1 MYDQNSGNTLFFYQ
15 PSSIDP
21 LYSNT
26 ENKSKNILTSSIN
39 NHSWLGALSTYNYKF
54 DENFDFAGGLDLRTY
69 KGEHYREIYDLLGGD
84 YYVGSTQPGSI
95 YIGASN
101 DNVILREGDKLYYH
115 NDGLVRWL
123 GGFGQV
129 EYNYNNITA
138 FLNLTG
144 SHKFYKRIDYFK
156 KQDLVLED
164 TTLTQAVGVN
174 ETIWYDG
181 NRYTLESDE
190 ARFAETDWK
199 IFPGYTVKLG
209 ANWNID
215 QHHNVFFN
223 TGVLSQAPPFTNVF
237 TYDNTIYSLTQNNRV
252 EAIEL
257 GYGYRSSDFSLN
269 FNIYNTVW
277 QNKPQSGSYTFDGGD
292 VGNYTVLGMDA
303 LHKGIELDF
312 AWKLSEKIKYEFLS
326 SFGDWRW
333 TSEDAILYAYLEQQL
348 ITTENINI
356 NGVHVGDSPQ
366 IQVGSSISYNYKIN
380 KNSKGYIK
388 LKGIYFDK
396 FFSDYKIVDY
406 IDNQLLSTDFMVQD
420 SWQIPGYALFSLH
433 MGHNLFFDAS
443 SLHFKLNILN
453 LFNAKYINDADN
465 NDASNPPTRN
475 FDAESASAFFG
486 IGRTMRISLEYKF

>member
-1 MYDQNSGNTLFFYQ
+1 M
-15 PSSIDP
+15 
-21 LYSNT
+21 
-26 ENKSKNILTSSIN
+26 
-39 NHSWLGALSTYNYKF
+39 
-54 DENFDFAGGLDLRTY
+54 
-69 KGEHYREIYDLLGGD
+69 
-84 YYVGSTQPGSI
+84 
-95 YIGASN
+95 
-101 DNVILREGDKLYYH
+101 
-115 NDGLVRWL
+115 VRWL

-129 EYNYNNITA
+129 EYNYNNVTA

-174 ETIWYDG
+174 EAIWYDG

-190 ARFAETDWK
+190 ARFAETNWEV
-199 IFPGYTVKLG
+199 FPGYTVKLG

-223 TGVLSQAPPFTNVF
+223 TGVLSQAPTFANVF
-237 TYDNTIYSLTQNNRV
+237 TYDNTSYDLTNNNRV
-252 EAIEL
+252 EAVEL

-277 QNKPQSGSYTFDGGD
+277 QNKPQSGPFPLDGGD
-292 VGNYTVLGMDA
+292 MGTANLIGMNS

-312 AWKLSEKIKYEFLS
+312 AWKLSDKIIYEFLS

-333 TSEDAILYAYLEQQL
+333 TSEDAISYVYYEQQL
-348 ITTENINI
+348 VETHIINMKD
-356 NGVHVGDSPQ
+356 VPVGDSPQ
-366 IQVGSSISYNYKIN
+366 TQIGSTISYNYKIN

-388 LKGIYFDK
+388 LKGMYFDK
-396 FFSDYKIVDY
+396 FFSDYKFRDY
-406 IDNQLLSTDFMVQD
+406 IDDQVFSTEDFIVQD
-420 SWQIPGYALFSLH
+420 PWQIPGYALFSLH
-433 MGHNLFFDAS
+433 MGHNLFFDKS

-453 LFNAKYINDADN
+453 LFDAKYINDADN
-465 NDASNPPTRN
+465 NNASDPPTRN